1 MRGKARLNA
10 STPFKLLR
18 RLSVSR
24 RLPPRRLLLAH
35 PSLGNVG
42 ALHAHPIRCGAHAFP
57 LAATSTAS
65 PSPQKTG
72 ANGGRPAANSTGS
85 ATAKRPTQKQK
96 ADSSSDSSSSED
108 EPEVPKVPK
117 KKASKASDTIFSPMF
132 GGGQSAPPSATPLAD
147 SAKQELLLD
156 TLANLTKLGYTGLS
170 EVDLGKLNPP
180 DIYEEE
186 LQVMAEVRAYFQVAY
201 KVRPLP
207 MVPIRRCQS

>member
-1 MRGKARLNA
+1 
-10 STPFKLLR
+10 
-18 RLSVSR
+18 
-24 RLPPRRLLLAH
+24 
-35 PSLGNVG
+35 
-42 ALHAHPIRCGAHAFP
+42 
-57 LAATSTAS
+57 
-65 PSPQKTG
+65 
-72 ANGGRPAANSTGS
+72 
-85 ATAKRPTQKQK
+85 
-96 ADSSSDSSSSED
+96 
-108 EPEVPKVPK
+108 
-117 KKASKASDTIFSPMF
+117 MF

-156 TLANLTKLGYTGLS
+156 TLANLTKLGYTGVS